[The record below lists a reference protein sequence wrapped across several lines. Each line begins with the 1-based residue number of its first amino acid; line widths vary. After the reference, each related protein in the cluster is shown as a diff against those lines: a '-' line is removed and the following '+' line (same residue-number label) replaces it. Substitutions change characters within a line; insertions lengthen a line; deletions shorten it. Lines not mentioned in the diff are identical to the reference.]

1 MPLEKF
7 IPYGK
12 QSITQADIEAV
23 VATLKSDFLTCG
35 PRVEEFENKFAKYV
49 GAKHAIAVCNATAAL
64 DLTIKAAGVVA
75 GDRVITSPNTFL
87 SSANC
92 AAFIGAIPD
101 FCDIDPATYN
111 MSADALEQMWT
122 DDVKAVVTVSFAGQ
136 SCDMPRIYEIANSRG
151 AIVIEDASH
160 GTGGGFQLDGKT
172 YKQGGHPWADMTV
185 FSFHP
190 VKTLTTGE
198 GGIILTDS
206 DLYAKSLR
214 QHRTHGM
221 TRDPDDFQ
229 GLGSNTPALAE
240 KGPWYYEMTSLGHN
254 FRITDIQCAL
264 GISQLSRLTEFT
276 QRRRD
281 IVATYNAAF
290 AELDFIETPKTL
302 RPEDANHIS
311 WHLYS
316 VQIDFLSLGRTR
328 SEIMAELRENNIG
341 TQVLYIP
348 VYLQPYYRNTYGY
361 KAGKCPNSEAY
372 YAKALSLPLYPSMTD
387 QDVQRVIEVVKKLV
401 S

>member
-1 MPLEKF
+1 MSQENF

-12 QSITQADIEAV
+12 QNISDGDIEAV
-23 VATLKSDFLTCG
+23 VAALKSDFLTCG
-35 PRVEEFENKFAKYV
+35 PLVDEFENKFAEYV
-49 GAKHAIAVCNATAAL
+49 GGKHAIVVCNATAAL
-64 DLTIKAAGVVA
+64 DITMRAAGIGA
-75 GDRVITSPNTFL
+75 SDRVITSPNTFL

-92 AAFIGAIPD
+92 AAFVGATPD

-122 DDVKAVVTVSFAGQ
+122 DDIKAVVAVSFAGQ
-136 SCDMPRIYEIANSRG
+136 SCDMPRIHKIANSRG
-151 AIVIEDASH
+151 AVVIEDASH
-160 GTGGGFQLDGKT
+160 GTGGGFELNGKA

-198 GGIILTDS
+198 GGIVITNS
-206 DLYAKSLR
+206 DEFAKKLR
-214 QHRTHGM
+214 QLRTHGM
-221 TRDPDDFQ
+221 TRDTEDFQ
-229 GLGSNTPALAE
+229 GLGSDTPALAE
-240 KGPWYYEMTSLGHN
+240 KGPWYYEMTTLGHN

-264 GISQLSRLTEFT
+264 GISQLARLGDFT

-281 IVATYNAAF
+281 IVAMYNAAF
-290 AELDFIETPKTL
+290 AGLDFLETPKTL
-302 RPEDANHIS
+302 RPEDANHVS

-316 VQIDFLSLGRTR
+316 VQIDFESLGRSRT
-328 SEIMAELRENNIG
+328 EIMAELRESNVG

-348 VYLQPYYRNTYGY
+348 VYLQPFYRNTYGY
-361 KAGKCPNSEAY
+361 EPGKCPNSEAY

-387 QDVQRVIEVVKKLV
+387 NDVQRVITAVKNLN
-401 S
+401 